1 MALCVQYEDEAAP
14 RPRARYNRG
23 MSQNRVVYDSDVG
36 RVDRCP
42 SCGKKQDACRCASA
56 RPGPRQGTTARQG
69 APAGPK
75 VPTDGVVRVSRDKK
89 GRRGKTM
96 TIVTGLPGGP
106 AALAET
112 ATLLKRLCGSGGTV
126 SGDAVEIQG
135 DHRDRVAAKLTELG
149 HKVKLAGG

>member
-1 MALCVQYEDEAAP
+1 
-14 RPRARYNRG
+14 
-23 MSQNRVVYDSDVG
+23 MSQNRVVYDSDIG
-36 RVDRCP
+36 RVDRCT
-42 SCGKKQDACRCASA
+42 SCGKRHDACRCASSQPKA
-56 RPGPRQGTTARQG
+56 AVRQGPPTG
-69 APAGPK
+69 PKAPA
-75 VPTDGVVRVSRDKK
+75 DGIVRVSRDKK

-106 AALAET
+106 AALSEV
-112 ATLLKRLCGSGGTV
+112 ATTLKRLCGSGGTV

>member
-1 MALCVQYEDEAAP
+1 
-14 RPRARYNRG
+14 

-36 RVDRCP
+36 RVDRCT
-42 SCGKKQDACRCASA
+42 SCGKKSDACRCA
-56 RPGPRQGTTARQG
+56 RTGQGQRTDARQG
-69 APAGPK
+69 PTAGPK
-75 VPTDGVVRVSRDKK
+75 VPADGVVRVSRDKK

-135 DHRDRVAAKLTELG
+135 DHRDRIAAKLTELG
-149 HKVKLAGG
+149 HRVKLAGG

>member
-1 MALCVQYEDEAAP
+1 
-14 RPRARYNRG
+14 
-23 MSQNRVVYDSDVG
+23 MSQNRVVYDSDAG
-36 RVDRCP
+36 RVDRCAN
-42 SCGKKQDACRCASA
+42 CGKRHDACRCASSQPRA
-56 RPGPRQGTTARQG
+56 AVRQGHG
-69 APAGPK
+69 PATGPK
-75 VPTDGVVRVSRDKK
+75 PPTDGIVRVSRDKK

-106 AALAET
+106 TALAEI
-112 ATLLKRLCGSGGTV
+112 ATTLKRLCGSGGTV